1 MSLNSLPFPLD
12 KKTNSQRGGLD
23 RKQHR
28 NLCQGQFIVWG
39 ITLTQAIAASSS
51 FAQGKEE
58 IDGKQLLRISTV
70 TVYFKA
76 DARAVRERLAI

>member
-1 MSLNSLPFPLD
+1 MD
-12 KKTNSQRGGLD
+12 KKTRLD